1 MPSRRAPPA
10 SSPRSCAAPAWR
22 ATSTRPPTLRPSWP
36 IIPRIRCSVM
46 SPEFQSLLTTD
57 LDTLMKRA
65 AAIRDEA
72 FGNRITFSKKV
83 FIPLTHQCRDNCGYC
98 TFVHPPKKGEAAY
111 LTPEQ
116 VLEIARAGQA
126 AGCAE
131 ALFTL
136 GDKPE
141 LKWKPAAEAL
151 SAMGYATTLDYLAAM
166 GALVFKE
173 TGLLPH
179 FNPGLM
185 DADDLASLRKSS
197 ASMGIMLETAAAR
210 LGERGG
216 PHFGAPDKDPALRLA
231 TLKAAGE
238 KKVPFTSG
246 ILIGIGETREER
258 IEALL
263 ALRDLHRAHGHL
275 QEVIIQNFRAKP
287 DTRMANAP
295 EPSFDELLW
304 TVAVARLIFGD
315 TLSIQAPPNLQEPG
329 YGRLIDAGIDD
340 WGGVSPVTPDHVN
353 PERPWP
359 QLDALAAE
367 SARHGKVLTERL
379 AVYPRYIHDKAWID
393 PALRPRVL
401 AMSEASGLRRD
412 NEWRPGLIM
421 ALPTEDVAT
430 LSAPAVRP
438 SGSLAPILDRATAG
452 HDLSEG
458 DIVRLFAARGPDFNA
473 VTRAADALRKD
484 VVGDTI
490 SYAVVRN
497 INYTNICYFRCGFC
511 AFSKGKLAANLR
523 GSPYDLTVQEIVRRA
538 SEAWDRGATE
548 VCMQGGI
555 HPEYT
560 GQHYLDVFRAVRE
573 AIPGMHVHAF
583 SPLEVWHGATTL
595 KRSIPDYLAELRDA
609 GLGSLPGTAAEV
621 LDDEVRDIL
630 CPDKVST
637 QQWLDIMRAAHGA
650 GLRTTATIM
659 FGHVDQPKHWA
670 RHLLRLR
677 DLQKDTGGF
686 TELVP
691 LPFVAAEAPIALKGQ
706 ARMGPTFREAVLM
719 HSIGRLALHPHIA
732 NIQTSRVKMGIEGA
746 KYCLNAGANHLGGTL
761 MKASITRAAGAEHGE
776 ELPPDAMEKWITD
789 IGRTSRIRTTLYA
802 DASTERFHA
811 AHNAAT
817 LEPIKLEVA
826 ERYAGPAT
834 ASDKRRVLPK
844 PRQVAARAN

>member
-1 MPSRRAPPA
+1 MSLDFLTRDLA
-10 SSPRSCAAPAWR
+10 S
-22 ATSTRPPTLRPSWP
+22 
-36 IIPRIRCSVM
+36 
-46 SPEFQSLLTTD
+46 
-57 LDTLMKRA
+57 LMGEA
-65 AAIRDEA
+65 AAIRDVA
-72 FGNRITFSKKV
+72 FGERVTFSKKV
-83 FIPLTHQCRDNCGYC
+83 FIPLTHLCRDNCGYC
-98 TFVHPPKKGEAAY
+98 TFVHPPRKGEAAY
-111 LTPEQ
+111 LSPEQ
-116 VLEIARAGQA
+116 VLAIARAGQA

-185 DADDLASLRKSS
+185 DAADLAKLRKSS
-197 ASMGIMLETAAAR
+197 VSMGIMLETTAAR

-246 ILIGIGETREER
+246 ILIGIGETRGER

-275 QEVIIQNFRAKP
+275 QEVIIQNFKAKP

-315 TLSIQAPPNLQEPG
+315 TLSVQAPPNLQEPG

-421 ALPTEDVAT
+421 ALPKDDVVT

-438 SGSLAPILDRATAG
+438 SASLAPILDRATAG

-473 VTRAADALRKD
+473 VTRAADALRRD

-560 GQHYLDVFRAVRE
+560 GQHYLDVCRAVRE

-719 HSIGRLALHPHIA
+719 HSIGRLALHPHIT
-732 NIQTSRVKMGIEGA
+732 NIQVSWVKMGVDGA
-746 KYCLNAGANHLGGTL
+746 KHCLNAGANDLGGTL
-761 MKASITRAAGAEHGE
+761 MNESITRAAGAEHGE
-776 ELPPDAMEKWITD
+776 ELPPDAMERLIAD
-789 IGRTSRIRTTLYA
+789 LGRTVRIRTTLYG
-802 DASTERFHA
+802 DAGAERHEA
-811 AHNAAT
+811 AHKAAA

-826 ERYAGPAT
+826 ERWTGPAT
-834 ASDKRRVLPK
+834 EGDKRRVLPK
-844 PRQVAARAN
+844 PRTVARAR

>member
-1 MPSRRAPPA
+1 
-10 SSPRSCAAPAWR
+10 
-22 ATSTRPPTLRPSWP
+22 
-36 IIPRIRCSVM
+36 M
-46 SPEFQSLLTTD
+46 SPEVKSILAETAD
-57 LDTLMKRA
+57 LPPLMKKA
-65 AAIRDEA
+65 AAIRDAA
-72 FGNRITFSKKV
+72 FGERVTFSKKV
-83 FIPLTHQCRDNCGYC
+83 FIPLTHLCRDTCGYC
-98 TFVHPPKKGEAAY
+98 TFVHPPRRGEAAY
-111 LTPEQ
+111 LTPDQ

-151 SAMGYATTLDYLAAM
+151 EAMGHATTLDYLAAM
-166 GALVFKE
+166 AKQVFKE

-179 FNPGLM
+179 LNPGLM
-185 DADDLASLRKSS
+185 TAADLAKLRRVSV
-197 ASMGIMLETAAAR
+197 SMGIMLETTAAR

-216 PHFGAPDKDPALRLA
+216 PHFGAPDKEPGARLA
-231 TLKAAGE
+231 TIEAAGE
-238 KKVPFTSG
+238 ARVPFTSG
-246 ILIGIGETREER
+246 ILIGIGETRAER

-295 EPSFDELLW
+295 EPSFEELLW

-329 YGRLIDAGIDD
+329 YGRLIEAGIDD

-359 QLDALAAE
+359 ALEALAVE
-367 SARHGKVLTERL
+367 SAKHSKVLTERL
-379 AVYPRYIHDKAWID
+379 AVYPRYLHDKPWID

-412 NEWRPGLIM
+412 NDWRPGLVM
-421 ALPTEDVAT
+421 ALPKDDVAT
-430 LSAPAVRP
+430 LARPAVRP
-438 SGSLAPILDRATAG
+438 SASLAPILDRATRG
-452 HDLSEG
+452 EDLGED
-458 DIVRLFAARGPDFNA
+458 DIVRLFAARGPDFAA
-473 VTRAADALRKD
+473 VTQSADAVRRE
-484 VVGDTI
+484 VVGDAV

-538 SEAWDRGATE
+538 AEAWDRGATE

-555 HPEYT
+555 HPDYT
-560 GQHYLDVFRAVRE
+560 GQHYLDVCRAVRE
-573 AIPGMHVHAF
+573 RIPGMHVHAF

-595 KRSIPDYLAELRDA
+595 GRSISDYLAELRDA

-637 QQWLDIMRAAHGA
+637 DQWLEIMQAAHKV
-650 GLRTTATIM
+650 GLRSTATIM
-659 FGHVDQPKHWA
+659 FGHVDRPIHWA

-677 DLQKDTGGF
+677 NLQNETRGF

-706 ARMGPTFREAVLM
+706 ARLGPTFREAVLM
-719 HSIGRLALHPHIA
+719 HAIGRLALHPHVR
-732 NIQTSRVKMGIEGA
+732 NIQTSWVKMGVEGA
-746 KYCLNAGANHLGGTL
+746 KLCLQAGANDLGGTL
-761 MKASITRAAGAEHGE
+761 MNESITRAAGAEHGE
-776 ELPPDAMEKWITD
+776 ELPPEAMERLIAD
-789 IGRTSRIRTTLYA
+789 LGRTARIRTTLYG
-802 DASTERFHA
+802 DAPTDRIAA
-811 AHNAAT
+811 AHDAAP
-817 LEPIKLEVA
+817 LAPITLEVA
-826 ERYAGPAT
+826 TRWTGQAT
-834 ASDKRRVLPK
+834 EGDKRRVLPK
-844 PRQVAARAN
+844 PRQSVPARS

>member
-1 MPSRRAPPA
+1 MRDLADLMRE
-10 SSPRSCAAPAWR
+10 AA
-22 ATSTRPPTLRPSWP
+22 T
-36 IIPRIRCSVM
+36 
-46 SPEFQSLLTTD
+46 
-57 LDTLMKRA
+57 
-65 AAIRDEA
+65 IRDTA

-83 FIPLTHQCRDNCGYC
+83 FIPLTHLCRDTCGYC
-98 TFVHPPKKGEAAY
+98 TFVHPPKRGEAAY
-111 LTPEQ
+111 LSPEQ

-151 SAMGYATTLDYLAAM
+151 AALGYDTTLDYLAAM

-185 DADDLASLRKSS
+185 DATDLARLRKSS
-197 ASMGIMLETAAAR
+197 VSMGIMLETAAER

-216 PHFGAPDKDPALRLA
+216 PHFGAPDKVPALRLA
-231 TLKAAGE
+231 TLAAAGQA
-238 KKVPFTSG
+238 KVPFTSG

-263 ALRDLHRAHGHL
+263 SLRDLHRAHGHL

-304 TVAVARLIFGD
+304 TIAAARLVFGD
-315 TLSIQAPPNLQEPG
+315 TLSVQAPPNLQEPG

-367 SARHGKVLTERL
+367 SARYGKVLTERL
-379 AVYPRYIHDKAWID
+379 AVYPRYIDNKNWID

-401 AMSEASGLRRD
+401 TMSNASGLRRD
-412 NEWRPGLIM
+412 NEWRPGLVM
-421 ALPTEDVAT
+421 AMPAEDVAT
-430 LSAPAVRP
+430 LAVPAVRP
-438 SGSLAPILDRATAG
+438 SASLAPIVDRAARG
-452 HDLSEG
+452 NDLSEG
-458 DIVRLFAARGPDFNA
+458 DIVHLFEARGSDFAAVA
-473 VTRAADALRKD
+473 QAANALRKD

-523 GSPYDLTVQEIVRRA
+523 GSPYDLTMQEIVRRA
-538 SEAWDRGATE
+538 REAWDRGATE

-560 GQHYLDVFRAVRE
+560 GQHYLDVCRAVRE

-595 KRSIPDYLAELRDA
+595 KRSIPDFLTELREA

-637 QQWLDIMRAAHGA
+637 DQWLDIMRAAHTV

-659 FGHVDQPKHWA
+659 FGHVDRPVHWA

-677 DLQKDTGGF
+677 NLQKDTGGF

-719 HSIGRLALHPHIA
+719 HAVGRLTLHPLIP
-732 NIQTSRVKMGIEGA
+732 NIQTSWVKMGIEGA
-746 KYCLNAGANHLGGTL
+746 KYCLNAGANDLGGTL
-761 MKASITRAAGAEHGE
+761 MNESITRAAGAEHGE
-776 ELPPDAMEKWITD
+776 ELPPDAMEKLIAD
-789 IGRTSRIRTTLYA
+789 LGRTSRIRTTLYH
-802 DASTERFHA
+802 DAGAERHA
-811 AHNAAT
+811 AARAAKT

-826 ERYAGPAT
+826 TRWAEPAT
-834 ASDKRRVLPK
+834 ESDRRRVLPK
-844 PRQVAARAN
+844 PRTVARSR

>member
-1 MPSRRAPPA
+1 
-10 SSPRSCAAPAWR
+10 
-22 ATSTRPPTLRPSWP
+22 
-36 IIPRIRCSVM
+36 M
-46 SPEFQSLLTTD
+46 SPEVQSILAEAAD
-57 LDTLMKRA
+57 LPALMKKA
-65 AAIRDEA
+65 AALRDAA
-72 FGNRITFSKKV
+72 FGDRVTFSKKV
-83 FIPLTHQCRDNCGYC
+83 FIPLTHLCRDNCGYC
-98 TFVHPPKKGEAAY
+98 TFVHPPRRGEAAY

-151 SAMGYATTLDYLAAM
+151 AAMGYATTLDYLAEMA
-166 GALVFKE
+166 GRVFKE

-179 FNPGLM
+179 LNPGLM
-185 DADDLASLRKSS
+185 TAADLAKLRRVSV
-197 ASMGIMLETAAAR
+197 SMGIMLETTAAR

-216 PHFGAPDKDPALRLA
+216 PHFGAPDKEPAARL
-231 TLKAAGE
+231 TTIKAAGE
-238 KKVPFTSG
+238 AKVPFTSG
-246 ILIGIGETREER
+246 ILIGIGETRAER

-263 ALRDLHRAHGHL
+263 ALRDLHRTHGHL

-287 DTRMANAP
+287 DTRMADAP
-295 EPSFDELLW
+295 EPSFEELLW

-315 TLSIQAPPNLQEPG
+315 TLSVQAPPNLQEPG
-329 YGRLIDAGIDD
+329 YGRLIEAGIDD

-359 QLDALAAE
+359 ALEALATE
-367 SARHGKVLTERL
+367 SAKHGKVLTERL
-379 AVYPRYIHDKAWID
+379 AVYPRYVHDKAWID
-393 PALRPRVL
+393 LALRPRVL
-401 AMSEASGLRRD
+401 SMSEASGLRRD
-412 NEWRPGLIM
+412 NDWRPGLVLAM
-421 ALPTEDVAT
+421 PKDDVTT
-430 LSAPAVRP
+430 LAQPAVRP
-438 SGSLAPILDRATAG
+438 SASLAPILDRATRG
-452 HDLSEG
+452 EDLGEE
-458 DIVRLFAARGPDFNA
+458 DIVRLFAARGPDFAA
-473 VTRAADALRKD
+473 VTQTADAVRRE
-484 VVGDTI
+484 VVGDAI

-538 SEAWDRGATE
+538 AEAWDRGATE

-555 HPEYT
+555 HPDYT
-560 GQHYLDVFRAVRE
+560 GQHYLDVCRAVRE
-573 AIPGMHVHAF
+573 QIPGMHVHAF

-595 KRSIPDYLAELRDA
+595 GRSIPDYLAELRDA

-621 LDDEVRDIL
+621 LDDEVRDVL

-637 QQWLDIMRAAHGA
+637 DQWLDIMRAAHKV
-650 GLRTTATIM
+650 GLRSTATIM
-659 FGHVDQPKHWA
+659 FGHVDQPIHWA

-677 DLQKDTGGF
+677 NLQKETGGF

-719 HSIGRLALHPHIA
+719 HAIGRLALHPHFK
-732 NIQTSRVKMGIEGA
+732 NIQTSWVKMGVEGA
-746 KYCLNAGANHLGGTL
+746 KLCLQAGANDLGGTL
-761 MKASITRAAGAEHGE
+761 MNESITRAAGAEHGE
-776 ELPPDAMEKWITD
+776 ELPPEAMERLIGEL
-789 IGRTSRIRTTLYA
+789 GRTVRIRTTLYD
-802 DASTERFHA
+802 DAGAERHA
-811 AHNAAT
+811 AAHAAKA

-826 ERYAGPAT
+826 ERWTGPALE
-834 ASDKRRVLPK
+834 SDKRRVLPK
-844 PRQVAARAN
+844 PRQPVPARS

>member
-1 MPSRRAPPA
+1 M
-10 SSPRSCAAPAWR
+10 
-22 ATSTRPPTLRPSWP
+22 L
-36 IIPRIRCSVM
+36 
-46 SPEFQSLLTTD
+46 PEFEPLLSLD
-57 LDTLMKRA
+57 LGTLMKRA

-72 FGNRITFSKKV
+72 FGNRVTFSKKI
-83 FIPLTHQCRDNCGYC
+83 FIPLTHLCRDNCGYC
-98 TFVHPPKKGEAAY
+98 TFVHPPKRGEAAY
-111 LTPEQ
+111 LSPEQ
-116 VLEIARAGQA
+116 VLEIARAGKA

-151 SAMGYATTLDYLAAM
+151 EAMGYATTLDYLAAM

-185 DADDLASLRKSS
+185 DAADFAKLRKSS
-197 ASMGIMLETAAAR
+197 VSMGIMLETTAER

-216 PHFGAPDKDPALRLA
+216 PHFGAPDKVPALRLA
-231 TLKAAGE
+231 TLKAAGQA
-238 KKVPFTSG
+238 KVPFTSG
-246 ILIGIGETREER
+246 ILIGIGETRAER
-258 IEALL
+258 IEALV

-275 QEVIIQNFRAKP
+275 QEVIIQNFRAKS
-287 DTRMANAP
+287 DTRMADAP

-304 TVAVARLIFGD
+304 TVAVARLIFED
-315 TLSIQAPPNLQEPG
+315 TLSVQAPPNLQEPG
-329 YGRLIDAGIDD
+329 YGRLIEAGIDD

-367 SARHGKVLTERL
+367 SAKYGKVLTERL
-379 AVYPRYIHDKAWID
+379 AVYPRYIFDKGWID
-393 PALRPRVL
+393 ASLRPRAL
-401 AMSEASGLRRD
+401 AMSNASGLRRD
-412 NEWRPGLIM
+412 NDWRPGLIM
-421 ALPTEDVAT
+421 AMPGDDVAT
-430 LSAPAVRP
+430 LAKPSVRP
-438 SGSLAPILDRATAG
+438 SASLSPIVDRAVRG
-452 HDLSEG
+452 EDLSES
-458 DIVRLFAARGPDFNA
+458 DIVRLFEARGPDFAA
-473 VTRAADALRKD
+473 VTQAADALRRD

-560 GQHYLDVFRAVRE
+560 GQHYLDVCTAVRE

-595 KRSIPDYLAELRDA
+595 GLSISDYLMKLRDA
-609 GLGSLPGTAAEV
+609 GLGSLPGTAAEI

-637 QQWLDIMRAAHGA
+637 DQWLDIMRAAHKA

-670 RHLLRLR
+670 RHILRLR
-677 DLQKDTGGF
+677 NLQKDTGGF

-691 LPFVAAEAPIALKGQ
+691 LPFVAAEAPIALKGA

-719 HSIGRLALHPHIA
+719 HSIGRLALHPLIP
-732 NIQTSRVKMGIEGA
+732 NIQTSWVKMGIEGA
-746 KYCLNAGANHLGGTL
+746 KYCLNAGANDLGGTL
-761 MKASITRAAGAEHGE
+761 MNESITRAAGAEHGE
-776 ELPPDAMEKWITD
+776 ELPPDAMERLISD
-789 IGRTSRIRTTLYA
+789 LGRSSRIRTTLYEN
-802 DASTERFHA
+802 ASTERFHA
-811 AHNAAT
+811 AHNAAA
-817 LEPIKLEVA
+817 LAPIQLEVA
-826 ERYAGPAT
+826 TRYAGPAT
-834 ASDKRRVLPK
+834 EGDKRRVLPK
-844 PRQVAARAN
+844 PRQPARVR

>member
-1 MPSRRAPPA
+1 
-10 SSPRSCAAPAWR
+10 
-22 ATSTRPPTLRPSWP
+22 
-36 IIPRIRCSVM
+36 M
-46 SPEFQSLLTTD
+46 SPESIHAFLSRDLESL
-57 LDTLMKRA
+57 MREA
-65 AAIRDEA
+65 AVSRDAA
-72 FGNRITFSKKV
+72 FGDRITFSKKV
-83 FIPLTHQCRDNCGYC
+83 FIPLTHLCRDNCGYC

-111 LTPEQ
+111 LSPEQ

-151 SAMGYATTLDYLAAM
+151 QAMGHSTTLDYLAAM
-166 GALVFKE
+166 GALVFRE

-185 DADDLASLRKSS
+185 DAADLAKLRKASV
-197 ASMGIMLETAAAR
+197 SMGIMLETAADR

-216 PHFGAPDKDPALRLA
+216 PHFGAPDKVPALRLA
-231 TLKAAGE
+231 TLEAAGAA
-238 KKVPFTSG
+238 KVPFTSG
-246 ILIGIGETREER
+246 ILIGIGETRRER

-263 ALRDLHRAHGHL
+263 ALRDLHERHGHL
-275 QEVIIQNFRAKP
+275 QEVIIQNFKAKP
-287 DTRMANAP
+287 DTRMAGAP

-304 TVAVARLIFGD
+304 TVAVARLIFRD
-315 TLSIQAPPNLQEPG
+315 TLSVQAPPNLQESG
-329 YGRLIDAGIDD
+329 YGRLIEAGIDD

-367 SARHGKVLTERL
+367 SLRHGKVLTERL
-379 AVYPRYIHDKAWID
+379 AVYPRYVHDKAWID
-393 PALRPRVL
+393 PGLRPRVL
-401 AMSEASGLRRD
+401 AMSSASGLRRD
-412 NEWRPGLIM
+412 NDWKPGLVM
-421 ALPTEDVAT
+421 AMPAADMAMLAT
-430 LSAPAVRP
+430 PSVRP
-438 SGSLAPILDRATAG
+438 SASLAPIVDRAVRG
-452 HDLSEG
+452 EDLSEG
-458 DIVRLFAARGPDFNA
+458 DIVRLFEARGPGFAA
-473 VTRAADALRKD
+473 VTQAADALRRK

-523 GSPYDLTVQEIVRRA
+523 GSPYDLTTQEIVRRA
-538 SEAWDRGATE
+538 REAWDRGATE

-560 GQHYLDVFRAVRE
+560 GQHYLDVCRAVRE

-595 KRSIPDYLAELRDA
+595 GQSIPDYLAALREA

-621 LDDEVRDIL
+621 LDDEVRDVL

-637 QQWLDIMRAAHGA
+637 EQWLDIMRAAHKV
-650 GLRTTATIM
+650 GLRSTATIM
-659 FGHVDQPKHWA
+659 FGHVDRPVHWA

-677 DLQKDTGGF
+677 SLQKETGGF

-706 ARMGPTFREAVLM
+706 ARLGPTFREAVLM
-719 HSIGRLALHPHIA
+719 HAIGRLALHPHIA
-732 NIQTSRVKMGIEGA
+732 NIQTSWVKMGVEGA
-746 KYCLNAGANHLGGTL
+746 KVCLQAGANDLGGTL
-761 MKASITRAAGAEHGE
+761 MNESITRAAGAEHGE
-776 ELPPDAMEKWITD
+776 ELPPDAMERLIANL
-789 IGRTSRIRTTLYA
+789 GRTARIRTTLYG
-802 DASTERFHA
+802 DAGAERHDAAHA
-811 AHNAAT
+811 AKALA
-817 LEPIKLEVA
+817 PITLEVA
-826 ERYAGPAT
+826 ERWAGSPT
-834 ASDKRRVLPK
+834 ESEKRRVLPK
-844 PRQVAARAN
+844 PRMPAAVR

>member
-1 MPSRRAPPA
+1 MFSA
-10 SSPRSCAAPAWR
+10 
-22 ATSTRPPTLRPSWP
+22 
-36 IIPRIRCSVM
+36 M
-46 SPEFQSLLTTD
+46 SPEVEAILAQAAD
-57 LDTLMKRA
+57 LPALMKKA
-65 AAIRDEA
+65 AAIRDAA
-72 FGNRITFSKKV
+72 FGQRVTFSKKV
-83 FIPLTHQCRDNCGYC
+83 FIPLTHLCRDNCGYC
-98 TFVHPPKKGEAAY
+98 TFVHPPRRGEAAY
-111 LTPEQ
+111 LWPDQ

-151 SAMGYATTLDYLAAM
+151 AALGHATTLDYLAAM
-166 GALVFKE
+166 AELVFRE

-179 FNPGLM
+179 LNPGLM
-185 DADDLASLRKSS
+185 TVADLAKLRRVSV
-197 ASMGIMLETAAAR
+197 SMGIMLETTAAR

-216 PHFGAPDKDPALRLA
+216 PHFGAPDKDPALRLT
-231 TLKAAGE
+231 TLRAAGE
-238 KKVPFTSG
+238 ARVPFTSG
-246 ILIGIGETREER
+246 ILIGIGETRAER

-263 ALRDLHRAHGHL
+263 ALRDVHAAHGHL

-287 DTRMANAP
+287 DTRMADAQ

-304 TVAVARLIFGD
+304 TVAVARLVFGSS
-315 TLSIQAPPNLQEPG
+315 LSVQAPPNLQEPG
-329 YGRLIDAGIDD
+329 YGRLVDAGIDD

-359 QLDALAAE
+359 QLAALAAE
-367 SARHGKVLTERL
+367 TARHGKVLTERL
-379 AVYPRYIHDKAWID
+379 AVHPRYVHDKAWID

-412 NEWRPGLIM
+412 NDWRPGLVM
-421 ALPTEDVAT
+421 ALPKDDSAT
-430 LSAPAVRP
+430 LAEPAVRP
-438 SGSLAPILDRATAG
+438 SASLSPILDRAVRG
-452 HDLSEG
+452 EDLGEG
-458 DIVRLFAARGPDFNA
+458 DIVRLFAARGPDFAA
-473 VTRAADALRKD
+473 VTQAADALRRQ
-484 VVGDTI
+484 VVGDTV

-538 SEAWDRGATE
+538 KEAWARGATE

-555 HPEYT
+555 HPDYT
-560 GQHYLDVFRAVRE
+560 GQHYLDVCKAVRE
-573 AIPGMHVHAF
+573 TIPGMHVHAF

-595 KRSIPDYLAELRDA
+595 GRTIPDFLAELRDA

-637 QQWLDIMRAAHGA
+637 DQWLDIMRAAHKV
-650 GLRTTATIM
+650 GLRSTATIM
-659 FGHVDQPKHWA
+659 FGHVDQPQHWA

-677 DLQKDTGGF
+677 HLQKDTGGF

-719 HSIGRLALHPHIA
+719 HAIGRLALHPHIP
-732 NIQTSRVKMGIEGA
+732 NIQTSWVKMGIEGA
-746 KYCLNAGANHLGGTL
+746 KICLQAGANDLGGTL
-761 MKASITRAAGAEHGE
+761 MNESITRAAGAEHGE
-776 ELPPDAMEKWITD
+776 ELPPDAMERLIAD
-789 IGRTSRIRTTLYA
+789 LGRTARIRTTLYA
-802 DASTERFHA
+802 DASAERHEAAHHA
-811 AHNAAT
+811 AALA
-817 LEPIKLEVA
+817 PITLEVA
-826 ERYAGPAT
+826 TRWAGAAT
-834 ASDKRRVLPK
+834 DSDRRRTLPK
-844 PRQVAARAN
+844 PRQVARSR

>member
-1 MPSRRAPPA
+1 MSREYLTRDLA
-10 SSPRSCAAPAWR
+10 SLMREAA
-22 ATSTRPPTLRPSWP
+22 
-36 IIPRIRCSVM
+36 
-46 SPEFQSLLTTD
+46 Q
-57 LDTLMKRA
+57 
-65 AAIRDEA
+65 IRDAA
-72 FGNRITFSKKV
+72 FGNTVTFSKKV
-83 FIPLTHQCRDNCGYC
+83 FIPLTHLCRDNCGYC
-98 TFVHPPKKGEAAY
+98 TFVHPPKKGEQAY

-116 VLEIARAGQA
+116 VLEIARAGQK

-141 LKWKPAAEAL
+141 LKWKPAADAL
-151 SAMGYATTLDYLAAM
+151 AAMGYKTTLDYLAAM

-185 DADDLASLRKSS
+185 EAADLARLRKSS
-197 ASMGIMLETAAAR
+197 VSMGIMLETAAER

-216 PHFGAPDKDPALRLA
+216 PHFGAPDKVPALRLA

-238 KKVPFTSG
+238 AKVPFTSG

-258 IEALL
+258 IEALE
-263 ALRDLHRAHGHL
+263 ALRDLHRTHGHL

-287 DTRMANAP
+287 DTRMKDAP

-315 TLSIQAPPNLQEPG
+315 TLSMQAPPNLQEPG
-329 YGRLIDAGIDD
+329 YGRLIEAGIDD

-367 SARHGKVLTERL
+367 SARYGKVLTERL
-379 AVYPRYIHDKAWID
+379 AVYPRYVFDKKWID
-393 PALRPRVL
+393 KDLRPAVL
-401 AMSEASGLRRD
+401 AMSNASGLRRD
-412 NEWRPGLIM
+412 NDWRPGLIM
-421 ALPTEDVAT
+421 AMPKDDVAT
-430 LSAPAVRP
+430 LATPAVRP
-438 SGSLAPILDRATAG
+438 SASLAPIVDRATRG
-452 HDLSEG
+452 EDLSEG
-458 DIVRLFAARGPDFNA
+458 DIVRLFEARGPDFAA
-473 VTRAADALRKD
+473 VAHSADALRKE

-497 INYTNICYFRCGFC
+497 INYTNICYFKCGFC

-523 GSPYDLTVQEIVRRA
+523 GTPYDLGIDEIVRRA
-538 SEAWDRGATE
+538 REAWDRGATE

-555 HPEYT
+555 HPDYT
-560 GQHYLDVFRAVRE
+560 GQHYLDICRAVRAE
-573 AIPGMHVHAF
+573 LPGMHVHAF
-583 SPLEVWHGATTL
+583 SPLEVWHGATTMN
-595 KRSIPDYLAELRDA
+595 RSIPDFLAMLNEA

-637 QQWLDIMRAAHGA
+637 DQWLDIMRAAHKT

-659 FGHVDQPKHWA
+659 FGHVDRPVNWA

-677 DLQKDTGGF
+677 NLQKETGGF

-719 HSIGRLALHPHIA
+719 HSIGRLALHPLIP
-732 NIQTSRVKMGIEGA
+732 NIQTSWVKMGIEGA
-746 KYCLNAGANHLGGTL
+746 KYCLNAGANDLGGTL
-761 MKASITRAAGAEHGE
+761 MNESITRAAGAEHGE
-776 ELPPDAMEKWITD
+776 ELPPDRMEKLIAEL
-789 IGRTSRIRTTLYA
+789 GRTARIRTTLYG
-802 DASTERFHA
+802 DAGAERHDAAHA
-811 AHNAAT
+811 AKA

-826 ERYAGPAT
+826 ERWTGPALE
-834 ASDKRRVLPK
+834 SDKRRNLPK
-844 PRQVAARAN
+844 PRSAVRA

>member
-1 MPSRRAPPA
+1 
-10 SSPRSCAAPAWR
+10 
-22 ATSTRPPTLRPSWP
+22 
-36 IIPRIRCSVM
+36 M
-46 SPEFQSLLTTD
+46 SPESSTEYLSRDLESL
-57 LDTLMKRA
+57 MREA
-65 AAIRDEA
+65 AAIRDSA
-72 FGNRITFSKKV
+72 FGDRITFSKKV
-83 FIPLTHQCRDNCGYC
+83 FIPLTHLCRDNCGYC

-111 LTPEQ
+111 LSPEQ

-151 SAMGYATTLDYLAAM
+151 AAMGYPTTLDYLAAM

-185 DADDLASLRKSS
+185 DAADLAKLRKASV
-197 ASMGIMLETAAAR
+197 SMGIMLESAADR
-210 LGERGG
+210 LCERGG
-216 PHFGAPDKDPALRLA
+216 PHFGAPDKVPALRLA

-238 KKVPFTSG
+238 AKVPFTSG
-246 ILIGIGETREER
+246 ILIGIGETRAER

-263 ALRDLHRAHGHL
+263 ALRDLHEQHGHL
-275 QEVIIQNFRAKP
+275 QEVIIQNFKAKP
-287 DTRMANAP
+287 DTRMADAP

-304 TVAVARLIFGD
+304 TIAVARLIFRD
-315 TLSIQAPPNLQEPG
+315 TLSVQAPPNLQEPG
-329 YGRLIDAGIDD
+329 YGRLIEAGIDD

-367 SARHGKVLTERL
+367 SLRHGKVLTERL
-379 AVYPRYIHDKAWID
+379 AVYPRYVADKAWID
-393 PALRPRVL
+393 PTLRPRVL
-401 AMSEASGLRRD
+401 QMSSASGLRRD
-412 NEWRPGLIM
+412 NDWKPGLVM
-421 ALPTEDVAT
+421 AMPADDIAT
-430 LSAPAVRP
+430 LATPSVRP
-438 SGSLAPILDRATAG
+438 SMSLAPIVDRAVRG
-452 HDLSEG
+452 EDISEG
-458 DIVRLFAARGPDFNA
+458 DIVRLFEARGPDFAA
-473 VTRAADALRKD
+473 VTQAADALRKE
-484 VVGDTI
+484 VVGDTV

-523 GSPYDLTVQEIVRRA
+523 GSPYDLTTQEIVRRA
-538 SEAWDRGATE
+538 KEAWDRGATE

-560 GQHYLDVFRAVRE
+560 GQHYLDVCRAVRE
-573 AIPGMHVHAF
+573 EIPGMHVHAF

-595 KRSIPDYLAELRDA
+595 GLSISDYLAKLRDA

-637 QQWLDIMRAAHGA
+637 DQWLEIMRAAHGV
-650 GLRTTATIM
+650 GLRSTATIM
-659 FGHVDQPKHWA
+659 FGHVDRPVHWA

-677 DLQKDTGGF
+677 TLQKDTGGF

-691 LPFVAAEAPIALKGQ
+691 LPFVAAEAPIALKGA
-706 ARMGPTFREAVLM
+706 ARLGPTFREAVLM
-719 HSIGRLALHPHIA
+719 HSIGRLALHPHIP
-732 NIQTSRVKMGIEGA
+732 NIQTSWVKMGVEGA
-746 KYCLNAGANHLGGTL
+746 RVCLQAGANDLGGTL
-761 MKASITRAAGAEHGE
+761 MNESITRAAGAEHGE
-776 ELPPDAMEKWITD
+776 ELPPDAMERLIASL
-789 IGRTSRIRTTLYA
+789 GRTSRIRTTLYG
-802 DASTERFHA
+802 DAGQERHDAAHA
-811 AHNAAT
+811 AKALA
-817 LEPIKLEVA
+817 PIQLEVA
-826 ERYAGPAT
+826 ERWTGSLT
-834 ASDKRRVLPK
+834 ESEKRRVLPK
-844 PRQVAARAN
+844 PRQPARVR

>member
-1 MPSRRAPPA
+1 
-10 SSPRSCAAPAWR
+10 
-22 ATSTRPPTLRPSWP
+22 
-36 IIPRIRCSVM
+36 
-46 SPEFQSLLTTD
+46 
-57 LDTLMKRA
+57 
-65 AAIRDEA
+65 
-72 FGNRITFSKKV
+72 
-83 FIPLTHQCRDNCGYC
+83 
-98 TFVHPPKKGEAAY
+98 
-111 LTPEQ
+111 
-116 VLEIARAGQA
+116 
-126 AGCAE
+126 
-131 ALFTL
+131 
-136 GDKPE
+136 
-141 LKWKPAAEAL
+141 
-151 SAMGYATTLDYLAAM
+151 
-166 GALVFKE
+166 
-173 TGLLPH
+173 
-179 FNPGLM
+179 
-185 DADDLASLRKSS
+185 
-197 ASMGIMLETAAAR
+197 
-210 LGERGG
+210 
-216 PHFGAPDKDPALRLA
+216 
-231 TLKAAGE
+231 
-238 KKVPFTSG
+238 
-246 ILIGIGETREER
+246 
-258 IEALL
+258 
-263 ALRDLHRAHGHL
+263 
-275 QEVIIQNFRAKP
+275 
-287 DTRMANAP
+287 
-295 EPSFDELLW
+295 
-304 TVAVARLIFGD
+304 
-315 TLSIQAPPNLQEPG
+315 
-329 YGRLIDAGIDD
+329 
-340 WGGVSPVTPDHVN
+340 VSPVTPDHVN

-421 ALPTEDVAT
+421 ALPKDDVVT

-438 SGSLAPILDRATAG
+438 SASLAPILDRATAG

-473 VTRAADALRKD
+473 VTRAADALRRD

-560 GQHYLDVFRAVRE
+560 GQHYLDVCRAVRE

-719 HSIGRLALHPHIA
+719 HSIGRLALHPHIT
-732 NIQTSRVKMGIEGA
+732 NIQVSWVKMGVDGA
-746 KYCLNAGANHLGGTL
+746 KHCLNAGANDLGGTL
-761 MKASITRAAGAEHGE
+761 MNESITRAAGAEHGE
-776 ELPPDAMEKWITD
+776 ELPPDAMERLIAD
-789 IGRTSRIRTTLYA
+789 LGRTVRIRTTLYG
-802 DASTERFHA
+802 DAGAERHEA
-811 AHNAAT
+811 AHKAAA

-826 ERYAGPAT
+826 ERWTGPAT
-834 ASDKRRVLPK
+834 EGDKRRVLPK
-844 PRQVAARAN
+844 PRTVARAR

>member
-1 MPSRRAPPA
+1 
-10 SSPRSCAAPAWR
+10 
-22 ATSTRPPTLRPSWP
+22 
-36 IIPRIRCSVM
+36 M
-46 SPEFQSLLTTD
+46 SPEVESILAETAD
-57 LDTLMKRA
+57 LPTLMKKA
-65 AAIRDEA
+65 AALRDAA
-72 FGNRITFSKKV
+72 FGERITFSKKV
-83 FIPLTHQCRDNCGYC
+83 FIPLTHLCRDTCGYC
-98 TFVHPPKKGEAAY
+98 TFVHPPRRGEASY

-151 SAMGYATTLDYLAAM
+151 AAMGHATTLDYLAVMAER
-166 GALVFKE
+166 VFKE

-179 FNPGLM
+179 LNPGLM
-185 DADDLASLRKSS
+185 TAADLAKLRRVSV
-197 ASMGIMLETAAAR
+197 SMGIMLESTATR

-216 PHFGAPDKDPALRLA
+216 PHFGAPDKEPAARLA
-231 TLKAAGE
+231 TIKAAGE
-238 KKVPFTSG
+238 AKVPFTSG
-246 ILIGIGETREER
+246 ILIGIGETRAER

-287 DTRMANAP
+287 NTRMADAP
-295 EPSFDELLW
+295 EPSFEELLW
-304 TVAVARLIFGD
+304 TIAVARLIFGD
-315 TLSIQAPPNLQEPG
+315 TLSVQAPPNLQEPG
-329 YGRLIDAGIDD
+329 YGRLIEAGIDD

-359 QLDALAAE
+359 ALEALAAE
-367 SARHGKVLTERL
+367 STKHGKVLTERL
-379 AVYPRYIHDKAWID
+379 AVYPRYVHDKAWID

-401 AMSEASGLRRD
+401 ALSEASGLRRD
-412 NEWRPGLIM
+412 NDWRPGLVL
-421 ALPTEDVAT
+421 ALPADDVAT
-430 LSAPAVRP
+430 LAQPAVRP
-438 SGSLAPILDRATAG
+438 SASLAPILDRATRG
-452 HDLSEG
+452 DDLGED
-458 DIVRLFAARGPDFNA
+458 DIVRLFAARGSDFAA
-473 VTRAADALRKD
+473 VTQAADAVRREM
-484 VVGDTI
+484 VGDAV

-538 SEAWDRGATE
+538 AEAWDRGATE

-555 HPEYT
+555 HPDYT
-560 GQHYLDVFRAVRE
+560 GQHYLDVCHAVRE
-573 AIPGMHVHAF
+573 RIPGMHVHAF

-595 KRSIPDYLAELRDA
+595 GRSIPDFLAELRDA

-637 QQWLDIMRAAHGA
+637 DQWLDIMRAAHKV
-650 GLRTTATIM
+650 GLRSTATIM
-659 FGHVDQPKHWA
+659 FGHVDRPIHWA

-677 DLQKDTGGF
+677 NLQKDTGGF

-719 HSIGRLALHPHIA
+719 HAIGRLALHPHFK
-732 NIQTSRVKMGIEGA
+732 NIQTSWVKMGVEGA
-746 KYCLNAGANHLGGTL
+746 KLCLQAGANDLGGTL
-761 MKASITRAAGAEHGE
+761 MNESITRAAGAEHGE
-776 ELPPDAMEKWITD
+776 ELPPEAMERLIAD
-789 IGRTSRIRTTLYA
+789 LGRTVRIRTTLYGDVGA
-802 DASTERFHA
+802 ERSAAAHA
-811 AHNAAT
+811 AKA

-826 ERYAGPAT
+826 ERWTGPALE
-834 ASDKRRVLPK
+834 SDKRRVLPK
-844 PRQVAARAN
+844 PRQPVTARS